1 MKINDLKLKLFI
13 TKRTLGYTAD
23 YVEQVYKIYTGHSK
37 VIHYRNGYPVFSLS
51 SPALFSKPGAN
62 FFARILFRTLQNRNT
77 PNMMSFAINDNCNA
91 ACEHCSF
98 FEGVDDKKRKVISLD
113 QKKDVIR
120 QAQELGV
127 SVINFVGGEPLLS
140 SDFPELIKSVDKTLS
155 TTLMFTNGLLLEKK
169 AKELKDAGLDSVYV
183 SIDSSDPKIHD
194 AFRKREGLFEEAM
207 KGIKKA
213 KSLGLSVGIS
223 TCITPESYKNG
234 ELDAIVEL
242 GKKIGV
248 HEIVV
253 FDAMP
258 TGRYRL
264 RKDLVDNNEWVEE
277 LIKSTKKYNEDETY
291 PGVLV
296 WAYTNSH
303 RSVGCSC
310 GTSYFYVSPYGDI
323 MSCDFNHAKFGSILK
338 EPLYKIWDGLT
349 SQIEFN
355 RSKWGGCKIK
365 DSQSRNSK
373 LVDDGKGCSGC

>member
-13 TKRTLGYTAD
+13 GKRTLGYTAD

-62 FFARILFRTLQNRNT
+62 FFARILFRTLQNRNI
-77 PNMMSFAINDNCNA
+77 PNMMSFAINDICNA
-91 ACEHCSF
+91 TCEHCSF
-98 FEGVDDKKRKVISLD
+98 FEGVDDKKRKVINLE

-140 SDFPELIKSVDKTLS
+140 QDFSQLLRSVDKNLS

-183 SIDSSDPKIHD
+183 SIDSADPKVHD
-194 AFRKREGLFEEAM
+194 TFRKREGLYEEAM
-207 KGIKKA
+207 KGIQKA

-223 TCITPESYKNG
+223 TCITPESFRSG
-234 ELDAIVEL
+234 ELDAIINL

-258 TGRYRL
+258 TGRYKL

-277 LIKSTKKYNEDETY
+277 LIKSTKKYNEDKTY
-291 PGVLV
+291 PGILV

-323 MSCDFNHAKFGSILK
+323 MSCDFNHAKFGNVQK
-338 EPLYKIWDGLT
+338 EPLYKIWDNLT

-365 DSQSRNSK
+365 DSKLRSSK
-373 LVDDGKGCSGC
+373 LIDDGKGCAGC